1 MSERIRIAVDAMS
14 GDLGPRVAISAA
26 QKFTARFA
34 DVDLVLVG
42 NEQHLLAFSSVK
54 KLSRQRISILHS
66 TDVVGMDEDP
76 LHALRHK
83 KNSSMW
89 IAIESLNKNLA
100 DACVS
105 AGNTGALLAMG
116 KYLLKTFPGVER
128 PAICKAM
135 PVEQGQTYLLDL
147 GANTNCTAENLYQF
161 ALMGNI
167 LALTNNPKPRVG
179 LLNIGTESTKGTDAI
194 KTAQELLQR
203 DPRLNFGGYIE
214 ANKIFTGEMDVIVC
228 DGFHG
233 NIALKTCEGTARF
246 IAKRIQA
253 IFKRN
258 WFSQLVAAIAWPLLK
273 QLRIELDPSMY
284 NGASFLGLQ
293 KVLVKSHG
301 NANKK
306 AFMQAMIVAR
316 EQVIQNIPARIQRE
330 LSKQSFPL
338 QQ

>member
-1 MSERIRIAVDAMS
+1 MS

-26 QKFTARFA
+26 QKFTATFA
-34 DVDLVLVG
+34 DVDVVLVG
-42 NEQHLLAFSSVK
+42 NEQQLLALSSLK
-54 KLSRQRISILHS
+54 KLSRQRISILNA
-66 TDVVGMDEDP
+66 TDLVAMDEDP

-89 IAIESLNKNLA
+89 LAIESLNKNLA

-116 KYLLKTFPGVER
+116 KYLLKTIPGLER

-147 GANTNCTAENLYQF
+147 GANTNCTPENLHQF
-161 ALMGNI
+161 AVMGKI
-167 LALTNNPKPRVG
+167 LASATNSNPRIG
-179 LLNIGTESTKGTDAI
+179 LLNIGTEATKGTDVI
-194 KTAQELLQR
+194 KTAQELLQN
-203 DPRLNFGGYIE
+203 DSRLNFGGYIE

-233 NIALKTCEGTARF
+233 NVALKTCEGAARF
-246 IAKRIQA
+246 IAKKIQA
-253 IFKRN
+253 TFKQN
-258 WFSQLVAAIAWPLLK
+258 WLARLGAIIIWPLLK
-273 QLRIELDPSMY
+273 QLRTELNPSMY

-306 AFMQAMIVAR
+306 AFMQALIVAR
-316 EQVIQNIPARIQRE
+316 EQVIQNVPARIQAE
-330 LSKQSFPL
+330 FLAQPISH